1 MKRLPPLPA
10 LHTFLITAQCCNF
23 TRAAE
28 QLHITQ
34 GAVSRQIAGLEDH
47 LGYELFIRQARG
59 LDLTAEGREWLP
71 RVQQIFGLIDEAVE
85 QIGEKRETLQL
96 KAPTC
101 VMRWLLPRLLQ
112 WQRERPDVPV
122 ELTTTVKH
130 GVDFHREQFD
140 AAVMYGAPPDSSLA
154 SHRLFDEQLTPVCSK
169 PLLEGPVPLQ
179 TPEDLE
185 QHMLLHP
192 TRDERDWKA
201 WLATADVRLSNVGK
215 GQHFETLDLA
225 MSMASQGTGVAI
237 GDWSLIGDDLS
248 AGRLVMP
255 FELKVKTG
263 LAYYLVFPRKTRTFA
278 EVARVDGV
286 VGGAGAESLKL
297 LRQSLRV
304 NQPPVASCASLLAPT
319 EIVVFRS
326 IPDCEPLP
334 RMLRRFHFI
343 DHRNRII
350 GKRDPAAPCTAHQ
363 QIILA
368 DPKRPRALTFDKL
381 CRRRQKGPV
390 QLLFL
395 TQVFQ
400 KQRTGTGLGLVRLP
414 GNPRCR

>member
-10 LHTFLITAQCCNF
+10 LHTFMITAQCCNF

-28 QLHITQ
+28 QLFITQ
-34 GAVSRQIAGLEDH
+34 GAVSRQIAGLEEH

-59 LDLTAEGREWLP
+59 LDLTAQGREWLP

-85 QIGEKRETLQL
+85 QIGEQRETLQL

-101 VMRWLLPRLLQ
+101 VMRWLLPRLMQ

-140 AAVMYGAPPDSSLA
+140 AAVMYGAPPDSA
-154 SHRLFDEQLTPVCSK
+154 MVCHHLFDEQLTPVCSR

-179 TPEDLE
+179 TPDDLE
-185 QHMLLHP
+185 RHLLLHP
-192 TRDERDWKA
+192 TRDERDWEA
-201 WLATADVRLSNVGK
+201 WLASADVHLSNVGK

-255 FELKVKTG
+255 FELKVRTG
-263 LAYYLVFPRKTRTFA
+263 HAYYIVHPQKPAPSGPLTELLDWLQDQA
-278 EVARVDGV
+278 HAR
-286 VGGAGAESLKL
+286 
-297 LRQSLRV
+297 
-304 NQPPVASCASLLAPT
+304 
-319 EIVVFRS
+319 
-326 IPDCEPLP
+326 
-334 RMLRRFHFI
+334 
-343 DHRNRII
+343 
-350 GKRDPAAPCTAHQ
+350 
-363 QIILA
+363 
-368 DPKRPRALTFDKL
+368 
-381 CRRRQKGPV
+381 
-390 QLLFL
+390 
-395 TQVFQ
+395 
-400 KQRTGTGLGLVRLP
+400 
-414 GNPRCR
+414 